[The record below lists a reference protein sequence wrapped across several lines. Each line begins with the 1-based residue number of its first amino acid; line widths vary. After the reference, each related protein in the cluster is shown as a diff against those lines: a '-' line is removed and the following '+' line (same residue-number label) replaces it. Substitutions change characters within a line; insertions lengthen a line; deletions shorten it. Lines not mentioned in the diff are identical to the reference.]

1 MKLKLNKYLTL
12 IAFFI
17 SLMGTYVTASAAQAT
32 TPSPIQEKL
41 AALEVSSGG
50 RLGVTAINTANNTRI
65 EYRGNERFPFCSTFK
80 VMGVSAILKQSMTNK
95 NLLQDRITYTAG
107 DVVTYSPVTE
117 KHIDSGMTV
126 SELCAAAM
134 TYTDNTAINLLMKKI
149 GGLDVVNA
157 FARSIGDSTFRLDR
171 WEPNLNTAIPGDS
184 RDTTTPAAMAG
195 SLQKLALGNA
205 LAAPQREQLQTW
217 LKDNT
222 TGNARIRAG
231 VPKGW
236 LVGDKT
242 GSGDYGTTN
251 DVGIIWPPNCQPIV
265 LAVYF
270 TQPQQNATPRN
281 EVIASATRLAIEE
294 FAQTDQCLKKL

>member
-17 SLMGTYVTASAAQAT
+17 SLMGTYITVSAAQAT
-32 TPSPIQEKL
+32 IPSSIQEKL
-41 AALEVSSGG
+41 AALEASSGG

-65 EYRGNERFPFCSTFK
+65 EYRGDERFPFCSTFK
-80 VMGVSAILKQSMTNK
+80 VMGVAAVLKQSMTNK

-117 KHIDSGMTV
+117 KYIDSGMTV

-134 TYTDNTAINLLMKKI
+134 THTDNTAINLLMKKI

-171 WEPNLNTAIPGDS
+171 WEPNLNTAIPNDS

-195 SLQKLALGNA
+195 SLQKLTLGNA
-205 LAAPQREQLQTW
+205 LAAPQRGQLQTW

-251 DVGIIWPPNCQPIV
+251 DVGIIWPSNCQPIV

-270 TQPQQNATPRN
+270 TQPQQDTAPRN
-281 EVIASATRLAIEE
+281 EVIASATRLVIEE
-294 FAQTDQCLKKL
+294 LARTDQCFKS